1 MRGAQRGLGGCKWR
15 KNQHRKVIDTEGKC
29 KFLVVLLLLTYWRDD
44 ACGSGARWFRL
55 LYSRLLFS
63 LLINHT
69 PTSLHKVEVN
79 NSKYIC
85 IYIIYYVIR
94 TSILIYRAENKL
106 RKLNSLKFSIQNA
119 AAI

>member
-1 MRGAQRGLGGCKWR
+1 MGPKAVWGGGKWR

-44 ACGSGARWFRL
+44 AWRERGRMVPIIIFSVYF
-55 LYSRLLFS
+55 FS

-79 NSKYIC
+79 NSKYI
-85 IYIIYYVIR
+85 ILYIM
-94 TSILIYRAENKL
+94 
-106 RKLNSLKFSIQNA
+106 
-119 AAI
+119 